1 MPRKGLIFI
10 LSAPSG
16 TGKTTVLRKVLEHRP
31 ELVYSISATTRAPRP
46 GEQEGK
52 DYFFVSTAE
61 FRMGIEAG
69 RFAEWAEVYGH
80 LYGTSEDFFQSQT
93 SLGKDVILDID
104 TQGALQLKSKHPEA
118 ILIFLVPPS
127 LEELERRLRGRKT
140 ESDDAVERRLEVA
153 KREMEISDA
162 YNHIIVNSDIEGAAK
177 DVEIVID
184 RERGCRQPP

>member
-1 MPRKGLIFI
+1 MVSG
-10 LSAPSG
+10 PSG
-16 TGKTTVLRKVLEHRP
+16 AGKTSLCAEVLTRYPWLRAAVSH
-31 ELVYSISATTRAPRP
+31 TTRPPRP
-46 GEQEGK
+46 GEEEGK

-69 RFAEWAEVYGH
+69 RFAEWAEVHGH

-140 ESDDAVERRLEVA
+140 ESDDAVERRLGVA
-153 KREMEISDA
+153 KREMELSDA